1 MAEYQI
7 GSSGNPRIVTRR
19 TVTSACDAF
28 RLAVFEATA
37 AQALR
42 DVPAGWDAHHAAL
55 RACEA
60 MQSARAGS
68 QTVTI
73 GQRTVIIERVA

>member
-7 GSSGNPRIVTRR
+7 STSGNPRIVTRR

-28 RLAVFEATA
+28 RLRVFDATA

-42 DVPAGWDAHHAAL
+42 DTQGGWDAHHAAL
-55 RACEA
+55 RACEVMRA
-60 MQSARAGS
+60 TRAGS